1 MIRALVVA
9 SIRYLLARRSRLMA
23 AFQRKE
29 GMEVGEYARKETQK
43 KIPLGFPRQASNSEY
58 IYIYVYSERA
68 DHEEREIYEGEY
80 PSLGGR

>member
-58 IYIYVYSERA
+58 IYMYIAKGRTTKRERYTKVN
-68 DHEEREIYEGEY
+68 I
-80 PSLGGR
+80 PV

>member
-58 IYIYVYSERA
+58 IYIYIAKGWTTKRERYTKVN
-68 DHEEREIYEGEY
+68 I
-80 PSLGGR
+80 PV

>member
-43 KIPLGFPRQASNSEY
+43 KIPLGFPRQAFNSEY
-58 IYIYVYSERA
+58 IYIAKGRTTKRERYTKVN
-68 DHEEREIYEGEY
+68 I
-80 PSLGGR
+80 PV

>member
-58 IYIYVYSERA
+58 IYIYSERA

>member
-58 IYIYVYSERA
+58 IYIYMYIAKGRTTKRERYTKVN
-68 DHEEREIYEGEY
+68 I
-80 PSLGGR
+80 PV

>member
-43 KIPLGFPRQASNSEY
+43 KIPLGFPRQAFNSEY
-58 IYIYVYSERA
+58 IYIYSERA
-68 DHEEREIYEGEY
+68 DHEEREIHEGEY